1 VMVIMWVMYQK
12 AEINEVWKGHVGIL
26 W

>member
-1 VMVIMWVMYQK
+1 MMVIMWVMYQK